1 MIQEWIEAMNDESVL
16 KGFGKRVKALR
27 KQKRWPQKELA
38 QKVGVHFQQLNKYE
52 GGLHAPPVDKLIQLA
67 DALGT
72 TVDFLLTGSQS
83 EGKPLHNSRLL
94 ERFRE
99 LECFDSDEQETIIKL
114 VDAFIIQRK
123 MALAMNPFSVT
134 EKT

>member
-1 MIQEWIEAMNDESVL
+1 MIREWIEVMNDENVL

-38 QKVGVHFQQLNKYE
+38 HKVGVHFQQLNKYE
-52 GGLHAPPVDKLIQLA
+52 GGFHAPPVDKLILLA

-83 EGKPLHNSRLL
+83 EGQPLHNSRLL
-94 ERFRE
+94 ERFRQ
-99 LECFDSDEQETIIKL
+99 LEQFNIDEQETVIKL
-114 VDAFIIQRK
+114 VDAFIVQHK
-123 MALAMNPFSVT
+123 MAQTLKAFPIT
-134 EKT
+134 EMR